1 MKIAVTASG
10 TSLDAAVDPRF
21 GRCPY
26 FVIVETETM
35 QFEAVP
41 NVSQSEPRGAGIQ
54 SAQIIAE
61 KGAKAVITGHVGPN
75 AYQALSASGIRV
87 ITGAMQTVREVVMK
101 YQKGELKETG
111 SPTVHGHF
119 GMGRG
124 GISGRG
130 DRWG

>member
-1 MKIAVTASG
+1 LKVAVSATG
-10 TSLDAAVDPRF
+10 TSLDAVVDPRF

-35 QFEAVP
+35 QFEAIP

-54 SAQIIAE
+54 SAQIIAG
-61 KGAKAVITGHVGPN
+61 KGVKVVITGHVGPN

-87 ITGAMQTVREVVMK
+87 VTGATQTVREAVLK
-101 YQKGELKETG
+101 YQRGELMEAG
-111 SPTVHGHF
+111 SPTVYGHF

-124 GISGRG
+124 GPAGRG
-130 DRWG
+130 GRWG